1 MESMEG
7 LEKFKDEYLSPSA
20 DRRVD
25 QRLVEMVADYIIPKL
40 TGNRILELGVGDQ
53 VWTPKLL
60 ERFVDVTSIDGSAEL
75 LAAMGSR
82 LAGKKWTPVQTY
94 FEDFESE
101 RGFDTVLITYV
112 LEHVDDPSLIL
123 NRARRLWLR
132 PRGRLAVVVPH
143 ALSLHRRLAVRM
155 GLASYCGELG
165 ETDKRMGHKRCL
177 TWHEMEKLIVDA
189 GFRIL
194 ERRGMITKV
203 LPNSMLV
210 HCSDEQLRGLFDL
223 GLELPMDYAAAVFFL
238 AEARPL

>member
-1 MESMEG
+1 MGVAVAGWVVGAAVGAAVGAGGVQAATKTS
-7 LEKFKDEYLSPSA
+7 SA
-20 DRRVD
+20 
-25 QRLVEMVADYIIPKL
+25 
-40 TGNRILELGVGDQ
+40 NR
-53 VWTPKLL
+53 
-60 ERFVDVTSIDGSAEL
+60 
-75 LAAMGSR
+75 
-82 LAGKKWTPVQTY
+82 
-94 FEDFESE
+94 
-101 RGFDTVLITYV
+101 
-112 LEHVDDPSLIL
+112 
-123 NRARRLWLR
+123 
-132 PRGRLAVVVPH
+132 
-143 ALSLHRRLAVRM
+143 HRRLAVRM